1 MDFSG
6 NERTRQARKSISA
19 AISLVL
25 SLTLV
30 IAALCPVAGAASGL
44 TADPI
49 PKPPYRLHLSSTVNN
64 SDLTPP
70 TSQPGEHGVAWVDP
84 EEANVGETVR
94 IGGFGFGT
102 DASQVVVWFS
112 FWEKKA
118 QGKIVSRPK
127 RRDLGGRALCFAG
140 GSRRWRQLVGRSVR
154 RRPSHGPESGA
165 IADGPEHPL
174 RRRRMWNRRSIRN
187 PGTTRIR
194 TTFMKG
200 LQGM

>member
-112 FWEKKA
+112 F
-118 QGKIVSRPK
+118 GK
-127 RRDLGGRALCFAG
+127 RRPRERSFPSKTAR
-140 GSRRWRQLVGRSVR
+140 SRWSCPMLRWGFTAVAPVGRSKCSSAAV
-154 RRPSHGPESGA
+154 PWP
-165 IADGPEHPL
+165 
-174 RRRRMWNRRSIRN
+174 
-187 PGTTRIR
+187 RIR
-194 TTFMKG
+194 G
-200 LQGM
+200 HR